1 MRREGGE
8 PCPDCLSTF
17 HKLYILGQFGDGEGD
32 PCPNF
37 CKWCNLSKFGGGGG
51 VKVIWTKSK
60 RTATFFF
67 GRPSLTLHENTDYNL
82 SPLLI
87 LGVGRGNV
95 ASLHSGF
102 AEKVEYLAGDA
113 SIWSD
118 LTGSCKLPTKP
129 CLLLRETT
137 HLVPRA
143 LGLPFLLSLYQR
155 CADCATATLRRA

>member
-1 MRREGGE
+1 MFLKSTFLALKKSGISCQNFGEGGQ
-8 PCPDCLSTF
+8 
-17 HKLYILGQFGDGEGD
+17 G
-32 PCPNF
+32 
-37 CKWCNLSKFGGGGG
+37 NLDKIQKNSY
-51 VKVIWTKSK
+51 
-60 RTATFFF
+60 FFF

-155 CADCATATLRRA
+155 CAYCATATLRRA

>member
-1 MRREGGE
+1 MQVTRLKQKEFSSS
-8 PCPDCLSTF
+8 L
-17 HKLYILGQFGDGEGD
+17 
-32 PCPNF
+32 
-37 CKWCNLSKFGGGGG
+37 NLPS
-51 VKVIWTKSK
+51 VKKT
-60 RTATFFF
+60 
-67 GRPSLTLHENTDYNL
+67 EYNL
-82 SPLLI
+82 SPFLI

-155 CADCATATLRRA
+155 CAYCATERAPCMTINLMPEGCGSTGSSGSVIPPDLC